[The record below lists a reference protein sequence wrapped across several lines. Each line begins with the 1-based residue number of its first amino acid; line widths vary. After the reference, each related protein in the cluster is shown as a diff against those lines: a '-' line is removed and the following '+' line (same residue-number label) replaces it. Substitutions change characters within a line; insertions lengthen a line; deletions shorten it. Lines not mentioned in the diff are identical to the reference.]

1 MTAKSRL
8 FLLVIPALLLPL
20 ASCTKGN
27 KNANADVSGKVT
39 YKGAPVTGGNML
51 FHVESGGNTP
61 VLLKPDG
68 TFEGTSLPVGEV
80 TVTIETAIMKTAGG
94 GQQPKYG
101 QGQGQHQAGSSP
113 MPPGVSQGQG
123 GTYVK
128 IPEKYEKKETS
139 PLKRTLKSGK
149 QTWDMEL
156 TD

>member
-8 FLLVIPALLLPL
+8 LLVVPLLLLPL
-20 ASCTKGN
+20 ASCSKGN
-27 KNANADVSGKVT
+27 KNANAHVIGKVT
-39 YKGAPVTGGNML
+39 YKGAAVTGGNML
-51 FHVESGGNTP
+51 FHAENGGNTP

-68 TFEGTSLPVGEV
+68 SFEGTDLPVGEV
-80 TVTIETAIMKTAGG
+80 IVTIDTMVMKTAGG

-101 QGQGQHQAGSSP
+101 QGQGQAGSSP
-113 MPPGVSQGQG
+113 MPPGFTQGQG

-128 IPEKYEKKETS
+128 IPEKYEKKESS
-139 PLKRTLKSGK
+139 PLKRTLKSGT